1 VEDYIKTTAFSGPAE
16 RVLAAAITTLTNNG
30 FAIVDR
36 SDVEATLVGPGFNST
51 RQNPLVGASQIK
63 IAARSHTLHVTAE
76 LGGVESMRRF
86 LMRFPFLL
94 GLGLGAFFAVFGGVL
109 FGQLFGVGFGVPGMA
124 GWRWAALTLAMGML
138 PSVPWIVISPMM
150 IRRIRER
157 THRALD
163 VLVSNSTFASRAA

>member
-1 VEDYIKTTAFSGPAE
+1 VEDYIKTTDFSGPAE

-36 SDVEATLVGPGFNST
+36 SDVEATLAGPGFNST
-51 RQNPLVGASQIK
+51 RQNPLVGASRIT
-63 IAARSHTLHVTAE
+63 IAARGHTLHVNAE

-94 GLGLGAFFAVFGGVL
+94 GLGLGAFFAVFGGVF
-109 FGQLFGVGFGVPGMA
+109 FGQLFGVGFGAPGMA
-124 GWRWAALTLAMGML
+124 GWRWAALTLTMGL
-138 PSVPWIVISPMM
+138 LLSVPWIVISPMM
-150 IRRIRER
+150 VRTIRRR

-163 VLVSNSTFASRAA
+163 VLVDNCTFHARAA